1 MAYFEDFRRIQY
13 QFPDNVRRIMADLS
27 IRPKF
32 RDKVLE
38 NSGNFEFYE
47 VRDGDTPE
55 ILAQKKY
62 NDPNMHWGILLA
74 NEIVN
79 YYEQWPKTA
88 SQFDEYIFQKYKVQ
102 YDSDDAANRTLTR
115 AQVTE
120 LVQYKGLTDS
130 DGFGNLTY
138 KSFVT
143 GTGVRK
149 QPKLLRAKAS
159 LTTYGSGTTS
169 TETFDYSIDT
179 NVATQ
184 DAWGGTKGAE
194 TLTPLSIEEWEIEQN
209 DLKRKIILPK
219 RAVINKVKNELEG
232 LING

>member
-32 RDKVLE
+32 REKVLE

-47 VRDGDTPE
+47 IKDGDTPE
-55 ILAQKKY
+55 ALAKIKY
-62 NDPNMHWGILLA
+62 NDQNLHWGILLA

-79 YYEQWPKTA
+79 IYQQWPKSN
-88 SQFDEYIFQKYKVQ
+88 SQFDEYMYQKYKVQ
-102 YDSDDAANRTLTR
+102 YDSDAQANVTLSR
-115 AQVTE
+115 IQVTE
-120 LVQYKGLTDS
+120 FVQFKGLSDS
-130 DGFGNLTY
+130 DNYGNLTY
-138 KSFVT
+138 RGFVS

-149 QPKLLRAKAS
+149 QPKLLRAKADLS
-159 LTTYGSGTTS
+159 AYSGTVS
-169 TETFDYSIDT
+169 NETFDYSIDT
-179 NVATQ
+179 NISTS
-184 DAWGGTKGAE
+184 DAWGGSKGTE
-194 TLTPLSIEEWEIEQN
+194 TLTPVSIEDWEVEQN

-219 RAVINKVKNELEG
+219 RKILNKVKDELEG